1 MLPRLMLL
9 RALPSGERI
18 PPKTESILESG
29 LVPAHQ
35 PAQNNLVSVNQRVGI
50 TIIPKIFL

>member
-35 PAQNNLVSVNQRVGI
+35 PAQNNLVSINQRVGI